1 VTCSSSFWKEM
12 AMRIP
17 EHLRAPI
24 IVFGLQFALLA
35 GCSLVFMMLVPR

>member
-1 VTCSSSFWKEM
+1 
-12 AMRIP
+12 MRIP